1 MRNPGVVDSVLDL
14 IGDTPCLCSRGSRR
28 ARAAAFCV
36 KLESAN
42 PGLSVKD
49 RAADQIVA
57 DAERRGLI
65 RPGDTV
71 IERTSGN
78 MGTGLAL
85 ACLRRGYKLVVVM
98 SKGNS
103 AERRQMLAALGAKI
117 VLVPQVTGRPGQVT
131 GADLKK
137 VEDVTEA
144 LTRKLKA
151 FRADQFKNPSSV
163 RAHERGTGPELW
175 AQTGGR
181 TDVFV
186 SVVGS
191 AGTFV
196 GVSRFLKRRH
206 PAVRC
211 YVVEPKNAAVLA
223 GRRKVPGRHKLQGLG
238 YMEVP
243 QLFDRSLADGYLTVT
258 DAEAVRTA
266 RALARR
272 EGVLCGFTSGGN
284 VAAALRL
291 AREATRPLTI
301 ATVITDSGLKYPQHG
316 PLPGSGAP
324 RPVRPA
330 RLRTA
335 REMDS
340 MGTARQLSGSIVL
353 EGRHFMPF
361 LVTLLAATLAF
372 AQPAQEPPPTIQS
385 LFESGQYGPLVERVQ
400 AEESPSPQDL
410 YLAGQSARKLD
421 PPDDE
426 QARNWL
432 GRLGGEDTNAWT
444 FVGRS
449 AVATVN
455 GDTGQAIA
463 DGRKAVELAPTSF
476 YARYQLGL
484 AYAEAKDYRNGATT
498 LEKAATMKP
507 SFAYAQYYAGMEYYQ
522 LKRIDKMAVFFERF
536 LTLAPNAPERPA
548 IQSLMRSIR
557 GR

>member
-14 IGDTPCLCSRGSRR
+14 IGDTPCLSL
-28 ARAAAFCV
+28 ARLAAGTGCRVLA

-85 ACLRRGYKLVVVM
+85 ACLRRGYTLIVVM

-103 AERRQMLAALGAKI
+103 AERRQMLAAFGAKV

-137 VEDVTEA
+137 VEEVTEA
-144 LTRKLKA
+144 LTRRLKA

-163 RAHERGTGPELW
+163 RAHEQGTGPELW

-181 TDVFV
+181 LDVFV

-196 GVSRFLKRRH
+196 GVSRFLKRRN

-211 YVVEPKNAAVLA
+211 YVVEPKNAAVLS

-266 RALARR
+266 RALARQ
-272 EGVLCGFTSGGN
+272 EGILCGFTSGGN

-301 ATVITDSGLKYPQHG
+301 ATVITDSGLKYLSTDLFPD
-316 PLPGSGAP
+316 
-324 RPVRPA
+324 PA
-330 RLRTA
+330 RRT
-335 REMDS
+335 R
-340 MGTARQLSGSIVL
+340 
-353 EGRHFMPF
+353 
-361 LVTLLAATLAF
+361 
-372 AQPAQEPPPTIQS
+372 
-385 LFESGQYGPLVERVQ
+385 
-400 AEESPSPQDL
+400 
-410 YLAGQSARKLD
+410 
-421 PPDDE
+421 
-426 QARNWL
+426 
-432 GRLGGEDTNAWT
+432 
-444 FVGRS
+444 
-449 AVATVN
+449 
-455 GDTGQAIA
+455 
-463 DGRKAVELAPTSF
+463 
-476 YARYQLGL
+476 
-484 AYAEAKDYRNGATT
+484 
-498 LEKAATMKP
+498 
-507 SFAYAQYYAGMEYYQ
+507 
-522 LKRIDKMAVFFERF
+522 
-536 LTLAPNAPERPA
+536 
-548 IQSLMRSIR
+548 
-557 GR
+557 